1 MVGLRQIHKT
11 DGIFLLYQFL
21 WKETIKRNYVFSAC
35 KKNRGSEKQ
44 RYPEPLPS
52 SFLDIGESLSAYL
65 QADINVLRIKKN
77 VNVFDFFYKIIT
89 GLDKKR

>member
-1 MVGLRQIHKT
+1 M
-11 DGIFLLYQFL
+11 
-21 WKETIKRNYVFSAC
+21 FSAC

-65 QADINVLRIKKN
+65 QADKNILRIKKI
-77 VNVFDFFYKIIT
+77 VNVFFIKLLPGWIKK
-89 GLDKKR
+89 DKKNAALRQHFNVEIIGFEPTTL

>member
-1 MVGLRQIHKT
+1 M
-11 DGIFLLYQFL
+11 
-21 WKETIKRNYVFSAC
+21 FSAC

-65 QADINVLRIKKN
+65 QADKNILRIKKI
-77 VNVFDFFYKIIT
+77 VNGFDFFYKIIAVWI
-89 GLDKKR
+89 KKIKKMLR

>member
-1 MVGLRQIHKT
+1 M
-11 DGIFLLYQFL
+11 
-21 WKETIKRNYVFSAC
+21 FSAC

-65 QADINVLRIKKN
+65 QADINILRIKKN
-77 VNVFDFFYKIIT
+77 VNVFDFFYKIIAVWIKK
-89 GLDKKR
+89 DKKNAALRQHFNVEIIGFEPTTL